1 MKKHTTHWSLARQQ
15 WLGLAALSLLGL
27 ALVSC
32 VVYAMTAGHLQ
43 ARQQESLQ
51 NMSRLVSHLLQ
62 EQSADKTTGEAS
74 DVSALLTRLDEHF
87 SGHADLA
94 LNIWDEKG
102 QLRYRSQHQLPA
114 AQAASWDFAVAAP
127 LATGGSWHARLQQD
141 QKPDAQLLRQLRW
154 ILLASSLMGVAVFA
168 FGGLWLIRRLLRPL
182 AALQRQVQG
191 LDIGQL
197 TQRLDATEQPEELQA
212 LVQQFNALLQRIQ
225 AAYAQLDGFNADV
238 AHELNTPLA
247 TLITSTE
254 LALRKPREAQ
264 ALLELLGVQLEEL
277 QRVSAMV
284 KDMLFLAQADR
295 GAKARRSPVASLRAL
310 AQSVADYHEATFAE
324 AELELLIVGE
334 ASGNFDPPLLK
345 RALSNLL
352 SNACRYALPGSL
364 VEIRIA
370 PLEPNQVR
378 LSVSNLSS
386 SGTEIKPQD
395 LPRIFDRL
403 YRSDSARS
411 QPGSHHGLGLS
422 IVAAVARMHAGQPL
436 AHSAAGQTEVGMVLR
451 IL

>member
-1 MKKHTTHWSLARQQ
+1 M
-15 WLGLAALSLLGL
+15 
-27 ALVSC
+27 
-32 VVYAMTAGHLQ
+32 
-43 ARQQESLQ
+43 
-51 NMSRLVSHLLQ
+51 
-62 EQSADKTTGEAS
+62 
-74 DVSALLTRLDEHF
+74 
-87 SGHADLA
+87 
-94 LNIWDEKG
+94 
-102 QLRYRSQHQLPA
+102 
-114 AQAASWDFAVAAP
+114 
-127 LATGGSWHARLQQD
+127 
-141 QKPDAQLLRQLRW
+141 
-154 ILLASSLMGVAVFA
+154 
-168 FGGLWLIRRLLRPL
+168 
-182 AALQRQVQG
+182 
-191 LDIGQL
+191 
-197 TQRLDATEQPEELQA
+197 
-212 LVQQFNALLQRIQ
+212 QQFNALLQRIQ

>member
-1 MKKHTTHWSLARQQ
+1 MKPATHWSLARQQ

-27 ALVSC
+27 TLVSC

-62 EQSADKTTGEAS
+62 EQSADKNTGEVP

-102 QLRYRSQHQLPA
+102 QLRYRSPHQLPA

-154 ILLASSLMGVAVFA
+154 ILLASSLIGVAVFA

-182 AALQRQVQG
+182 ATLQRQVEA

-197 TQRLDATEQPEELQA
+197 TQRLEAAEQPAELQA
-212 LVQQFNALLQRIQ
+212 LVLQFNALLQRIQ

-238 AHELNTPLA
+238 AHELNTPLS
-247 TLITSTE
+247 TLITSAE
-254 LALRKPREAQ
+254 LALRKPHSAA
-264 ALLELLGVQLEEL
+264 ALQELLGMQLEEL
-277 QRVSAMV
+277 QRISAMV
-284 KDMLFLAQADR
+284 QDMLFLAQADR
-295 GAKARRSPVASLRAL
+295 GAQARRSPVASLRAL

-324 AELELLIVGE
+324 AELELIIVGD
-334 ASGNFDPPLLK
+334 ASGNFDLPLLK

-352 SNACRYALPGSL
+352 SNASRYAQTGSQVSIHITPL
-364 VEIRIA
+364 GVNEVSLTVRNFGAEIA
-370 PLEPNQVR
+370 PE
-378 LSVSNLSS
+378 
-386 SGTEIKPQD
+386 D

-422 IVAAVARMHAGQPL
+422 IVAAVARMHQGRTTAS
-436 AHSAAGQTEVGMVLR
+436 SAAGQTEIGMVLKMH
-451 IL
+451 